1 MKKEFFYI
9 SNLSYIFF
17 ALMLILM
24 PAGLIGFGCI
34 FVDDGKYAGIGG
46 SIFLI
51 WLLPLVLYYLCNY
64 LKATFQSNDTA
75 FDFKCMFKFENLHL
89 NYKDIKKCE
98 LLNYPE
104 HSRWGGLVGYKIH
117 LHITDKEKN
126 EHVIRQ
132 HVSTDYSF
140 LDYPQGLPKE
150 VKKAELTEIGNFIKS
165 KLKPENLKNPET
177 KEKSVSKADTSVM
190 YQNIA
195 DTPEIQK
202 IVHALR
208 SKKYIKKI
216 EHEFT
221 YDFIEEVYK
230 QNLLLTLTNDQTFH
244 DNDDF
249 TIRFENISDL
259 KSNLNG
265 FMPPAFTILDHNAE
279 GYDSRNRYELVED
292 EWDILSFY
300 FEKAEISS

>member
-1 MKKEFFYI
+1 MKKEFRYI
-9 SNLSYIFF
+9 SNLSYLF
-17 ALMLILM
+17 LGLIIVLL
-24 PAGLIGFGCI
+24 PVVFLASAGFIYPEYAVWAGL
-34 FVDDGKYAGIGG
+34 AW
-46 SIFLI
+46 LI
-51 WLLPLVLYYLCNY
+51 WGILLVLYFICHS

-75 FDFKCMFKFENLHL
+75 FDFKCMFRFENLHL

-165 KLKPENLKNPET
+165 KLPPSAPEKP
-177 KEKSVSKADTSVM
+177 KEKEESVSESDTSVM

-195 DTPEIQK
+195 GTPEIQEILK
-202 IVHALR
+202 ALR